1 MSGIQF
7 KAPLTAKELSV
18 YTDLFTKLDTQGVQ
32 GSGAVA
38 FEHTIETLASA
49 SQVPK
54 DTLKS
59 IWELVDVGH
68 RGQLRF
74 KEFTALMRSVDRI
87 EEYPNLPIS
96 SQLYEYPPLHPGSA
110 LGIDNSSST
119 PSSPVPPS
127 SVDSPIRSPRF
138 SSPSASAS
146 SSTRKNGPSSVGSPL
161 GSPSGSPMRTS
172 QQQQQQQQSPTQI
185 PVPAISP
192 NDVSKYSQ
200 LFDRTTGQHQLL
212 SGAKARDIFLKA
224 RLSNTVLAEIWGL
237 CDREANGT
245 LDKQEF
251 TVAMHLIGLRLSGHP
266 SMNPVP
272 KRLPQEVWN
281 SVGLI
286 PSGFKLGDSGP
297 FTVPPPPRPPLQ
309 NMSPSP
315 PVSPRHVTAS
325 PTYSPGSSVNSNLNL
340 NVNASRSPHRANNNL
355 QTSPRVHPSLL
366 QPTTNTTGPTGTT
379 TIRKRSLSPAMNLS
393 NQFFVPYKSTRDD
406 WKIPQRKQAEFEKL
420 FDSLN
425 EAETQRLAPAI
436 LVPFFMKS
444 NLERDKLAIIWELC
458 DVEKISGLSK
468 AGFVVAMFLIQKFKA
483 YGELPSVLPP
493 ELESFITSRKS
504 NGKEEKEGEEE
515 GAGDSIDAK
524 IEAVV
529 AAPTDAEMHSEPAPG
544 GEKRVEGGSSS
555 EQDTTGKPLASI
567 DSSKDREKEGKE
579 EREAEELAESDTK
592 LVTLQNHE
600 AAKSKELKDL
610 QAEHHA
616 AVTKLSSLNNDIKST
631 AAKIESLES
640 KIQSTLATN
649 KELEQQLTIAEANYH
664 ANEAKLDEL
673 EGSLRRA
680 NEENEK
686 LTSDI
691 TKWESMTATLSS
703 TLKTKQE
710 EARVALS
717 AVDYKKQQVDAS
729 ELTVENLKK
738 EIESLDKLVEAYI
751 KKKAELEKL
760 KGEATLDTQ
769 MQNLELNDD
778 DDGDDALKQKAS
790 GATAS
795 SNDV

>member
-1 MSGIQF
+1 MSSVQF

-18 YTDLFTKLDTQGVQ
+18 YTDLFTKLDTQGA
-32 GSGAVA
+32 GAVA
-38 FEHTIETLASA
+38 FEHTIETLASV
-49 SQVPK
+49 SQIPRE
-54 DTLKS
+54 TLKS
-59 IWELVDVGH
+59 IWELVDAGH

-110 LGIDNSSST
+110 LGVDNSSST
-119 PSSPVPPS
+119 PSSPAPPS
-127 SVDSPIRSPRF
+127 TVESSIRSPGVP

-146 SSTRKNGPSSVGSPL
+146 STRRNGTPSLGSPL
-161 GSPSGSPMRTS
+161 GSTPGSPMRTS
-172 QQQQQQQQSPTQI
+172 QQQQQQQQQLPTQLI

-200 LFDRTTGQHQLL
+200 LFDRTTGQSQLL

-266 SMNPVP
+266 SMDPVP

-281 SVGLI
+281 SVG
-286 PSGFKLGDSGP
+286 SGSL
-297 FTVPPPPRPPLQ
+297 TVPQPPPSLPLQ
-309 NMSPSP
+309 TVSPSP
-315 PVSPRHVTAS
+315 PVSPRHVTVT
-325 PTYSPGSSVNSNLNL
+325 PTYSPGSNTSSNLN
-340 NVNASRSPHRANNNL
+340 RSPHHVNRNSMPTNHL
-355 QTSPRVHPSLL
+355 QTSPGIHPNLL
-366 QPTTNTTGPTGTT
+366 QPANTVGLTSTS
-379 TIRKRSLSPAMNLS
+379 IRKRSLSPAMDLS
-393 NQFFVPYKSTRDD
+393 NQFFVPYKSSKED

-425 EAETQRLAPAI
+425 EKETQRLEPSI

-444 NLERDKLAIIWELC
+444 NLERDKLAVIWELC

-483 YGELPSVLPP
+483 YGELPSSLPP
-493 ELESFITSRKS
+493 ELESFIT
-504 NGKEEKEGEEE
+504 GKEENEQEE
-515 GAGDSIDAK
+515 AVVVKVATGDSIDAK

-529 AAPTDAEMHSEPAPG
+529 AADAE
-544 GEKRVEGGSSS
+544 EKHADVGSIS
-555 EQDTTGKPLASI
+555 EQDTNGESPASV
-567 DSSKDREKEGKE
+567 DTSKVEGGEEKNGE
-579 EREAEELAESDTK
+579 EEEEEEEHEVEAAEDPTQSDTK
-592 LVTLQNHE
+592 LTTLQNRE

-640 KIQSTLATN
+640 KIQNTLATN

-710 EARVALS
+710 EARVALN
-717 AVDYKKQQVDAS
+717 AVDYKKQQADAS
-729 ELTVENLKK
+729 EITVENLKK
-738 EIESLDKLVEAYI
+738 EIESLDKLVETYI
-751 KKKAELEKL
+751 KKKAELEKH
-760 KGEATLDTQ
+760 KGEDTLDTQ
-769 MQNLELNDD
+769 MQNMELKDDVTLER
-778 DDGDDALKQKAS
+778 KAS
-790 GATAS
+790 GATAD
-795 SNDV
+795 SNGI